1 MQRSSSDATSPGR
14 PTGSLERLA
23 TRVATI
29 VERIE
34 EILLSSAVLLIA
46 VMTIAN
52 VLCRSLLGFS
62 LAVTDEVAQAA
73 IIVLCFTGLSY
84 AAGKGRH
91 IRMTAL
97 YDMLPPAVRKSMMV
111 VITVVT
117 SAILF
122 VLAWYAMA
130 YVITVATLGGI
141 SPALRVPFWM
151 LYAVA
156 PVGLLLA
163 AMQYALAAV
172 KNLTSPGIFLSFT
185 QADAYETDTGSAS
198 STSPAEASASQR
210 MSEDEAA
217 E

>member
-1 MQRSSSDATSPGR
+1 MQRSTCNDSTSRR

-23 TRVATI
+23 TFVAAA

-34 EILLSSAVLLIA
+34 EILLSSSVLLIA
-46 VMTIAN
+46 AMTIAN
-52 VLCRSLLGFS
+52 VFCRSLLGFS
-62 LAVTDEVAQAA
+62 LAVTDEVAQVA

-91 IRMTAL
+91 IRMTAI
-97 YDMLPPAVRKSMMV
+97 YDMLPPVARKSMMV
-111 VITVVT
+111 VITSVT

-122 VLAWYAMA
+122 ALTWYAVA
-130 YVITVATLGGI
+130 YVTTVYRLGGI
-141 SPALRVPFWM
+141 SPALRIPFWV

-156 PVGLLLA
+156 PVGLFLA
-163 AMQYALAAV
+163 AVQYALATV

-185 QADAYETDTGSAS
+185 RADGYETDDDEPATAAAPDSG
-198 STSPAEASASQR
+198 PAE
-210 MSEDEAA
+210 EAA